1 MDPLEPR
8 GHTISPISAHILKV
22 ETVAQKVF
30 VVEKE
35 TVFHRL
41 IDGGFLEKHKPCV
54 LVTARGFPDVPTRY
68 FLRQLSESCGSP
80 CFYLL
85 VDFDPSGLVIA
96 ATYGFGPEGGCWMQD
111 DLRLR
116 SSLPL
121 ICAGGVEGASNF
133 GLNRR
138 DVLPLTAR
146 DRAVGRGLQ
155 RRLEQIKGKDKD
167 TDEIVEKYE
176 EGLKHLLEVGLKYEL
191 DALDKLPEFIAHMVS
206 SRAQER
212 WKLFELSWSVEF
224 VDRWK
229 EIIMGECAKRGGS
242 AVRLVCMMHIEGHQ
256 SKRCRCKLLWSK
268 GARGLKCDLCKTST
282 IKIGYLSPNFFLWQF
297 FLQTLE
303 TFLGTAELG
312 GAGANVRLRDH
323 RWCWGSR
330 SLQWTK
336 QTFAHCYNSIPWV
349 CKRNECH
356 EHKEIHR
363 GSSCWRSDVHDE
375 HGIDSWE
382 SPTQPQVVL
391 WAKDPLVWYDASGER
406 QGALGRDGGL
416 RWLPQ
421 KSST

>member
-1 MDPLEPR
+1 MSDEVKELWGPEAVRQGLIATLELSVLHLLVCTSRDGRDIQSKPVTGSTSMLSGRAAAVSSGLNMKLEQLLKGTWRQKLRLRRMMALIDSVHGLLCSGRTATPRELYYRHVNLFPRQQLSDDLLKFLCQTLEVPRHYLRLVGTAKGLVRGHIRILEPRPGHEDIDSVWVDGMDPLEPR

-68 FLRQLSESCGSP
+68 FLRQLRESCGSP

-121 ICAGGVEGASNF
+121 ICVGGVEGASNF

-167 TDEIVEKYE
+167 TDEIVERYE

-191 DALDKLPEFIAHMVS
+191 DALDKLSEFIAHMVS
-206 SRAQER
+206 SGAQER
-212 WKLFELSWSVEF
+212 
-224 VDRWK
+224 
-229 EIIMGECAKRGGS
+229 
-242 AVRLVCMMHIEGHQ
+242 
-256 SKRCRCKLLWSK
+256 
-268 GARGLKCDLCKTST
+268 
-282 IKIGYLSPNFFLWQF
+282 
-297 FLQTLE
+297 
-303 TFLGTAELG
+303 
-312 GAGANVRLRDH
+312 
-323 RWCWGSR
+323 
-330 SLQWTK
+330 
-336 QTFAHCYNSIPWV
+336 
-349 CKRNECH
+349 
-356 EHKEIHR
+356 
-363 GSSCWRSDVHDE
+363 
-375 HGIDSWE
+375 
-382 SPTQPQVVL
+382 
-391 WAKDPLVWYDASGER
+391 
-406 QGALGRDGGL
+406 
-416 RWLPQ
+416 
-421 KSST
+421 